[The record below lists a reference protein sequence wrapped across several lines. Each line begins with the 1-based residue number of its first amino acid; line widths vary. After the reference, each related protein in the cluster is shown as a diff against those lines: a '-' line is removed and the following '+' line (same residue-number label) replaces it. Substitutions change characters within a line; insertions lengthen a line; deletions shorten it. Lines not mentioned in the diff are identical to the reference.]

1 MGYKALG
8 FIVWQGGKWYAR
20 RKLSGTSAKLA
31 IAGLGAAIAAGA
43 LVAGRQATSREKTP
57 ASRRFRQ
64 GMRPPAAKGR
74 RRSNRPNAAGQGV
87 S

>member
-31 IAGLGAAIAAGA
+31 IAGLGAAIVAGLIA
-43 LVAGRQATSREKTP
+43 AGRQAVGDS
-57 ASRRFRQ
+57 
-64 GMRPPAAKGR
+64 
-74 RRSNRPNAAGQGV
+74 
-87 S
+87 

>member
-20 RKLSGTSAKLA
+20 RKLSGTGSRLA
-31 IAGLGAAIAAGA
+31 IAGLGAAVVAGAIAAG
-43 LVAGRQATSREKTP
+43 
-57 ASRRFRQ
+57 RQ
-64 GMRPPAAKGR
+64 GQ
-74 RRSNRPNAAGQGV
+74 SD

>member
-31 IAGLGAAIAAGA
+31 VAGLGAAIVAGLIA
-43 LVAGRQATSREKTP
+43 AGRQA
-57 ASRRFRQ
+57 
-64 GMRPPAAKGR
+64 
-74 RRSNRPNAAGQGV
+74 V
-87 S
+87 SDS

>member
-31 IAGLGAAIAAGA
+31 IAGLGAAIVAGLIA
-43 LVAGRQATSREKTP
+43 AGRQAVGDSST
-57 ASRRFRQ
+57 Q
-64 GMRPPAAKGR
+64 
-74 RRSNRPNAAGQGV
+74 RS